1 MTDET
6 VNLENPEEPEEI
18 IPFLSR
24 TEIVL
29 QEVLESGD
37 FELGFGFINDLRE
50 MGNNFDRAISVMFS
64 GMEGA
69 WKPVE
74 HEGETFMQAAVRR
87 TGLSAET
94 IKRHTTVQ
102 WLLESDKIPDQF
114 RPQIESG
121 NQNALERV
129 ANALKEGFEF
139 TVPEWLS
146 VSEKISEERETG
158 KVVREITG
166 KPARK
171 NLLMI
176 LVDEQGRLW
185 AWTKEE
191 GLVEGGRIDVHSDS
205 PAVKKMVARITGCA
219 GIKPKEEF

>member
-6 VNLENPEEPEEI
+6 VNPEQPEEI

-24 TEIVL
+24 TETVL
-29 QEVLESGD
+29 ADVLERGD
-37 FELGFGFINDLRE
+37 FELGFEFINDLRE

-64 GMEGA
+64 GMEVA

-102 WLLESDKIPDQF
+102 WLLDSDKIPDQF
-114 RPQIESG
+114 RPQIEAGS
-121 NQNALERV
+121 QDALERV
-129 ANALKEGFEF
+129 ANAVKEGYEF
-139 TVPEWLS
+139 TVPEWQS
-146 VSEKISEERETG
+146 VSEKIKEPRETG
-158 KVVREITG
+158 KVVRKITG
-166 KPARK
+166 VAARK

-176 LVDEQGRLW
+176 LIDEQGFLW

-191 GLVEGGRIDVHSDS
+191 GLVKSNGRLDIHSES
-205 PAVKKMVARITGCA
+205 PAVQRLNTRITGCA
-219 GIKPKEEF
+219 TIKPKEEF